1 MILKEGFAEPL
12 GFTKQGQGFH
22 KATFNAFAASA
33 LLAALTLYDINLTNK
48 TFLII
53 NINLRVSL
61 QTFRELPV

>member
-1 MILKEGFAEPL
+1 MVILKEGFAEPL

-48 TFLII
+48 TFPIL
-53 NINLRVSL
+53 
-61 QTFRELPV
+61 